1 VRSRADA
8 PHLKKAA
15 LAIEQAAW
23 SNLGY
28 LSYTRAHYEYYAEL
42 LDAYPE
48 FQLCLVDSET
58 DYPVAVAN
66 SVPFVCSGPDDLP
79 PEGWDWVVETAA
91 RNKDRKPNMLGGL
104 AVSVSAVHRSKGY
117 ARAMIRS
124 LIDLAKSKGL
134 NGVVVPVRP
143 SAKALHPWVPIADY
157 MAWTDD
163 SGRPYDPWIRS
174 HCSVGGKLIG
184 PCERSMVVHEP
195 ISFWENWSK
204 KRFAFLDKARGG
216 WRCSR
221 QHPAGR
227 SWQFTDLIQAMI
239 FQRSSSVLMVSPKGG
254 IGPTTASE
262 PLRVKPCFWNSTV
275 PSAINRNSVSSASP

>member
-1 VRSRADA
+1 MIGRTVSFRLPTMRLAPLPMTEVPGKQANLIVRSRADA
-8 PHLKKAA
+8 SYLKKAA

-28 LSYTRAHYEYYAEL
+28 LSYSRSHYEYYAEL

-48 FQLCLVDSET
+48 YQLCLVDTET

-79 PEGWDWVVETAA
+79 PEGWDWVVETAS

-104 AVSVSAVHRSKGY
+104 AVSVPAVHRSKGY
-117 ARAMIRS
+117 ARMMIRS
-124 LIDLAKSKGL
+124 LIDLARCKEL

-143 SAKALHPWVPIADY
+143 SAKARHPWVPIADY

-163 SGRPYDPWIRS
+163 NGRPYDPWLRS
-174 HCSVGGKLIG
+174 HVSVGGKVVG
-184 PCERSMVVHEP
+184 PCARSMVVHEP

-204 KRFAFLDKARGG
+204 EPFETSGVYALEGALAAVEIDLD
-216 WRCSR
+216 S
-221 QHPAGR
+221 Q
-227 SWQFTDLIQAMI
+227 
-239 FQRSSSVLMVSPKGG
+239 
-254 IGPTTASE
+254 IGTYEE
-262 PLRVKPCFWNSTV
+262 PNVWV
-275 PSAINRNSVSSASP
+275 YYSA